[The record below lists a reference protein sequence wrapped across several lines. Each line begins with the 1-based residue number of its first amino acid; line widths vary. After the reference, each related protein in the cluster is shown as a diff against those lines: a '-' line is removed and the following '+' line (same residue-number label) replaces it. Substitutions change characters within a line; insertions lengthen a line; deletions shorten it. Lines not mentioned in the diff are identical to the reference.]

1 MRLYQ
6 SVLIGITIIIIGVIA
21 AYLLYGGNGK
31 GVTAIGG
38 QFQLTDHTGQER
50 TSESFHGQYTLV
62 YFGYTFCPD
71 VCPTGLQVMTQAI
84 DQLDDKTQNKI
95 TPLFITI
102 DPKRDTVDQLNSYVS
117 NIHPRLVGL
126 TGTDEQIAR
135 AARAFRVYYSQST
148 EDESA
153 SNDYLLDHTSIIYLM
168 DSAGTYITHFTHT
181 TTVSKIVA
189 TLKDKLGP

>member
-1 MRLYQ
+1 
-6 SVLIGITIIIIGVIA
+6 
-21 AYLLYGGNGK
+21 
-31 GVTAIGG
+31 
-38 QFQLTDHTGQER
+38 
-50 TSESFHGQYTLV
+50 
-62 YFGYTFCPD
+62 
-71 VCPTGLQVMTQAI
+71 MTQAI

-117 NIHPRLVGL
+117 NFHPRLVGL

-135 AARAFRVYYSQST
+135 ATRAFRVYYSQST

-153 SNDYLLDHTSIIYLM
+153 SNDYLLDHASIIYLM